1 MSMKDAS
8 IIQYKKELRFKIKQL
23 KRELPEE
30 VKQREVSVVN
40 EELEQHSSFKDAT
53 HILMYWA
60 MADEM
65 STREFILKWYRHKKI
80 YLPVVKGDD
89 LEIFLFEGEDSLV
102 AGEKYGIPEPAGE
115 KLLDESKLD
124 VVIVPGVAFDN
135 QNNRMG
141 RGAGYY
147 DRILKRLPTAKK
159 IGLAFGFQ
167 MIDEVPVEPHDIPMD
182 VVITGK

>member
-1 MSMKDAS
+1 
-8 IIQYKKELRFKIKQL
+8 
-23 KRELPEE
+23 
-30 VKQREVSVVN
+30 VSCVN
-40 EELEQHSSFKDAT
+40 EKLEQHPSFQEAK
-53 HILMYWA
+53 HVLMYWA

-65 STREFILKWYRHKKI
+65 PTREFILKWYQHKKI

-89 LEIFLFEGEDSLV
+89 LEIYLFEGEESLV
-102 AGEKYGIPEPAGE
+102 AGEIYGIPEPAG
-115 KLLDESKLD
+115 KRLQDESMIEL
-124 VVIVPGVAFDN
+124 VIVPGVAFDL

-147 DRILKRLPTAKK
+147 DRILKRLPETKK
-159 IGLAFGFQ
+159 VGVAFDFQ

>member
-1 MSMKDAS
+1 MKYAS
-8 IIQYKKELRFKIKQL
+8 IIQYKKELRCKIKQL
-23 KRELPEE
+23 KKELQEE
-30 VKQREVSVVN
+30 VKQREKSIVN
-40 EELEQHSSFKDAT
+40 EELEQYSSFNEAT

-65 STREFILKWYRHKKI
+65 PTREFILKWYQHKKI

-102 AGEKYGIPEPAGE
+102 AGKKYGIPEPIGE
-115 KLLDESKLD
+115 KLLDESMIDL
-124 VVIVPGVAFDN
+124 VIVPGMAFDN

-147 DRILKRLPTAKK
+147 DRILKRLTKAKK
-159 IGLAFGFQ
+159 VGLAFSFQ
-167 MIDEVPVEPHDIPMD
+167 LIDEVPVEPHDIPMD
-182 VVITGK
+182 IVISGK

>member
-1 MSMKDAS
+1 MKQAS
-8 IIQYKKELRFKIKQL
+8 IIQYKKELRLKIKQL
-23 KRELPEE
+23 KKELPEE
-30 VKQREVSVVN
+30 VKHQEVSCVN
-40 EELEQHSSFKDAT
+40 EKLEQHSSFQDAT
-53 HILMYWA
+53 HVLMYWA

-65 STREFILKWYRHKKI
+65 PTREFILKWYQHKKI

-102 AGEKYGIPEPAGE
+102 AGEKYGIPEPAGQ
-115 KLLDESKLD
+115 KLPDESMIDL
-124 VVIVPGVAFDN
+124 VIVPGVAFDN

-147 DRILKRLPTAKK
+147 DRILKRLPETKK

-167 MIDEVPVEPHDIPMD
+167 MIDEVPVEAHDIPMD
-182 VVITGK
+182 VVIAGK

>member
-1 MSMKDAS
+1 MKDIS
-8 IIQYKKELRFKIKQL
+8 VVDYKKELRLRIKQL
-23 KRELPEE
+23 K
-30 VKQREVSVVN
+30 KEVSEKVKLQELNRVN
-40 EELEQHSSFKDAT
+40 EKLEQHSEFIGGR

-65 STREFILKWYRHKKI
+65 PTREFILKWYQHKKI
-80 YLPVVKGDD
+80 YLPVVNGDD

-102 AGEKYGIPEPAGE
+102 AGEKYGIPEPASE

-124 VVIVPGVAFDN
+124 MVIVPGVAFDEK
-135 QNNRMG
+135 NNRMG

-147 DRILKRLPTAKK
+147 DRILKRLPNTKK